1 MLYLEIIILLVTVI
15 LSIFNTYNL
24 NLKNMN
30 YSHKEKVNKKYM
42 KLKVKITK
50 NNLRITQKNNY
61 MIFFK

>member
-30 YSHKEKVNKKYM
+30 YSYKEKVNKKIYE
-42 KLKVKITK
+42 T
-50 NNLRITQKNNY
+50 
-61 MIFFK
+61 

>member
-30 YSHKEKVNKKYM
+30 YSHKEKVNKKIYENII
-42 KLKVKITK
+42 KK
-50 NNLRITQKNNY
+50 NSINISIPY
-61 MIFFK
+61 CS

>member
-30 YSHKEKVNKKYM
+30 YSHKEKVNKKIYE
-42 KLKVKITK
+42 T
-50 NNLRITQKNNY
+50 
-61 MIFFK
+61 